1 MKIGFLKGHF
11 KMGNF
16 MAEEYFSLKLQ
27 KGSVVDTK
35 VYLPKVISK
44 DKGLYLQ
51 ALIHCSS
58 KNLTDFG
65 TLVSIV
71 NAKMIK

>member
-16 MAEEYFSLKLQ
+16 MVEEYFSLKLQ

-44 DKGLYLQ
+44 DQGLYLR
-51 ALIHCSS
+51 ALIHRSS

-65 TLVSIV
+65 TKVSIV